1 MKLEDLRNSV
11 DLRVLI
17 HFDLLY
23 GNKQHLYNFL
33 KRMQELYDWKEEAML
48 ISDLPIYFEEG
59 RLIVAINSEGTTA
72 SYCYRDFYKEK
83 RKDDYENYIDLYI
96 DDLGELHE
104 RAFKIDN
111 CIDGI
116 IVNLNKIIEKK

>member
-11 DLRVLI
+11 DLGVLI

-23 GNKQHLYNFL
+23 GNKQHLCNFL
-33 KRMQELYDWKEEAML
+33 KKMQELYNWKEETML
-48 ISDLPIYFEEG
+48 RSDLPIYFEED

-72 SYCYRDFYKEK
+72 SYCYRDYYKK
-83 RKDDYENYIDLYI
+83 KCKDEYINYIDLYV

-111 CIDGI
+111 CIDEI
-116 IVNLNKIIEKK
+116 MINLNKIIEKK

>member
-1 MKLEDLRNSV
+1 MKLEDLKNSI

-23 GNKQHLYNFL
+23 GNKQHLCNFL
-33 KRMQELYDWKEEAML
+33 KKMQELYRWREDMML
-48 ISDLPIYFEEG
+48 RSDISIYFEEDG
-59 RLIVAINSEGTTA
+59 LVVAINSNERVAT
-72 SYCYRDFYKEK
+72 YCYRDFYKKEY
-83 RKDDYENYIDLYI
+83 KDTYIKYIDLYI

-111 CIDGI
+111 CIDEI
-116 IVNLNKIIEKK
+116 MINLNKIIEKK